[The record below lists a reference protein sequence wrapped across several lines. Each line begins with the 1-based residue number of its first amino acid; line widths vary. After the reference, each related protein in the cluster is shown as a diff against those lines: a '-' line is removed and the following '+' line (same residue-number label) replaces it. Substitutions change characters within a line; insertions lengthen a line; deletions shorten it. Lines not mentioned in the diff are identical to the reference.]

1 MIEKIKKRKDNNFSI
16 SHAEQH
22 HRRKGKDKNKRKK
35 EKNSFKDVEFLE
47 NNSYSIDH
55 YYNNGHDVV
64 EIHERLSRGE
74 EVKLFDLKTTKRI
87 IRDEKI
93 KNKVGTYKF
102 DNGYILDI
110 LSFIDNKNVFLI
122 RKDRNASTTKRPTY

>member
-35 EKNSFKDVEFLE
+35 QKNSFKDAEFLE
-47 NNSYSIDH
+47 NNSYAIDH

-64 EIHERLSRGE
+64 EIYERLSRGE
-74 EVKLFDLKTTKRI
+74 EVKLFDLKTAKRI
-87 IRDEKI
+87 LGNEKI

-122 RKDRNASTTKRPTY
+122 RKDRNASTTKRSTY